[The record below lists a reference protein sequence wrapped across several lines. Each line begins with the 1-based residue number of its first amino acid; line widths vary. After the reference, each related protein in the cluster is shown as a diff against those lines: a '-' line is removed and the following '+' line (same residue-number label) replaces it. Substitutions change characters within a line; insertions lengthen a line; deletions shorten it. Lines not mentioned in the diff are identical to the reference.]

1 MRAITKSINQRLAGT
16 RSRQLLFD
24 RFVKNISEMPDGK
37 LAQDR
42 VTGIT
47 GAKHEPDFPR
57 GEGSAAGPGATN
69 ACAAKADYKQES
81 HAIQES
87 K

>member
-1 MRAITKSINQRLAGT
+1 
-16 RSRQLLFD
+16 LLD
-24 RFVKNISEMPDGK
+24 GFVKNIREMPDGK
-37 LAQDR
+37 LPQDS

-57 GEGSAAGPGATN
+57 GEGSASSLDATN
-69 ACAAKADYKQES
+69 ACAAKADCKQES
-81 HAIQES
+81 HATQES